1 MHLFIRKAGFAF
13 PMKHIPIPP
22 DPFPHFRLGN
32 MANSAT
38 AGLVHAKRAFEGAI
52 GLLPSKARNPFSP
65 DGSNAV
71 LNVEMFGGDDD
82 SDWPYLLFV
91 HGICESAETWTV
103 QRLAIACKENKCRL
117 AVLELEGH
125 GLSTGKRSVCGSFER
140 LCHSVNSFIQHII
153 SGKDSGI
160 SFVICGSSLGGI
172 LAAYGADFVMKKR
185 KEPGSPFQ
193 KFLGAI
199 PIVPAVG
206 IAPEAVPSAPIV
218 RALSIFAAI
227 APSTGILTPKEDP
240 SHYACPATTYANSY
254 VATDILHSVTFTG
267 CSVCPYPTGSDEGSD
282 RLSNCTCPSCGDG
295 RVFWQ
300 GKEQCDDGNLVVNDG
315 CSPDCNIEELQLCQ
329 VWIFSERVHLFAHTS
344 AKRAAMRRIFTKRIY
359 IYTCT

>member
-206 IAPEAVPSAPIV
+206 TAPEAVPSAPIV

-240 SHYACPATTYANSY
+240 SHYACPANTQRNFKGQWPLSTSKMLLD
-254 VATDILHSVTFTG
+254 VTSSTVKTDLSQGRLIIDYPLLVIAGEKDRIVPLKSVEEFF
-267 CSVCPYPTGSDEGSD
+267 CSAQSKNKSMFVIPK
-282 RLSNCTCPSCGDG
+282 GDHG
-295 RVFWQ
+295 LMVEERTAKIAIQRVFEWI
-300 GKEQCDDGNLVVNDG
+300 KT
-315 CSPDCNIEELQLCQ
+315 ELTQ
-329 VWIFSERVHLFAHTS
+329 
-344 AKRAAMRRIFTKRIY
+344 
-359 IYTCT
+359 